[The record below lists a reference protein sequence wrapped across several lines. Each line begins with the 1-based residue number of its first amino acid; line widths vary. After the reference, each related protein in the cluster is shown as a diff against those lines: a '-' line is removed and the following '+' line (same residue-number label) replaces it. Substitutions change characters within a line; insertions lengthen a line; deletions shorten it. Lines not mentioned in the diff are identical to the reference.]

1 MGRVRRSMRTA
12 VALAFAVAGWAVW
25 AQTASAG
32 PLVPGQVLAGIGSGT
47 INQFTPTGTLTG
59 TLSTG
64 LGNTYDTGMCFT
76 AGGDLVGTN
85 FNNTATRWDSSGA
98 VVPPNPFLSAGGNL
112 ESCVVDAAGHIFTG
126 DAGTGSFYEF
136 DSSGALIHTFN
147 VATEDRGTDW
157 LDLSK
162 DQHTMLYTSEGDSI
176 LRYDIAANA
185 QLPAFA
191 TGLNG
196 PCYALRI
203 RSNGEVMVAC
213 TSQVYR
219 LDAAGNV
226 IQTYTLPGGFVLFAL
241 NLDPDG
247 TSFWTADLDTGQIWH
262 VDIATGAVINTF
274 TSNVNSQLAG
284 LAIVGELRAA
294 VDTTPP
300 TCTLTSTLA
309 GPPKEIQVTV
319 QDTGSGLASIV
330 PTTVNATAT
339 VPVFAPGS
347 TSAQLVI
354 ADKTDQS
361 KPSSLTLKVTD
372 ASGNSTT
379 CDPWFGL
386 SQTKTVGVLP
396 VRFTHLLGNAAT
408 VVVRPHAGVRSVDL
422 LVNGRLFH
430 VAGLRPG
437 NSTRVNIGAALR
449 VGGTNVVVAKAH
461 GRHGAVANVMITD

>member
-1 MGRVRRSMRTA
+1 MRSRTWKLVRLAAPLGLIPLFACLSPPVESPNTTVTQETSVRVEQSVKNKVDLLFLIDNSPSMAPKQNELRNRFPQLIK
-12 VALAFAVAGWAVW
+12 ALDTFA
-25 AQTASAG
+25 AQGNPASYHIGVVNSDLGAG
-32 PLVPGQVLAGIGSGT
+32 PFTLNQGQCH
-47 INQFTPTGTLTG
+47 P
-59 TLSTG
+59 
-64 LGNTYDTGMCFT
+64 
-76 AGGDLVGTN
+76 GGD
-85 FNNTATRWDSSGA
+85 GA
-98 VVPPNPFLSAGGNL
+98 KLQVTP
-112 ESCVVDAAGHIFTG
+112 
-126 DAGTGSFYEF
+126 
-136 DSSGALIHTFN
+136 
-147 VATEDRGTDW
+147 
-157 LDLSK
+157 
-162 DQHTMLYTSEGDSI
+162 
-176 LRYDIAANA
+176 AANA

-372 ASGNSTT
+372 VSGNSTT

-408 VVVRPHAGVRSVDL
+408 VVVRPLAGVRSVDL

-449 VGGTNVVVAKAH
+449 VGGTNVVVAKAR
-461 GRHGAVANVMITD
+461 GKHGALANVMITD